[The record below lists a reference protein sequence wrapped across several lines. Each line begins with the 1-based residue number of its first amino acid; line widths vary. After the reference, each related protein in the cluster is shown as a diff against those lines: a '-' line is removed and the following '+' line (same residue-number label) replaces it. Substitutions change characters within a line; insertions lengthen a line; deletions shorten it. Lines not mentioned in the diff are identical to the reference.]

1 MQNSSIAGGS
11 TYYTVSYLRPGN
23 SSYNVSVTAT
33 NSAASSNVKKSI
45 KTAEIGKDR

>member
-11 TYYTVSYLRPGN
+11 TYYTVSYLRPGT
-23 SSYNVSVTAT
+23 SYNVSVTAT